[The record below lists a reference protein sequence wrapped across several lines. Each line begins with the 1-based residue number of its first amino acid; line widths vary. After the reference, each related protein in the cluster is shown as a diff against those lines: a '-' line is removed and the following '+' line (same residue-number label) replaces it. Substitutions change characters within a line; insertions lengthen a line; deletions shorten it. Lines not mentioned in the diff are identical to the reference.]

1 MYHIKHVQINSYLHL
16 RNLNLSHSTYGCTC
30 SKKAESKFFNNLS
43 LASQSIDSAFFAEK
57 LSRDCSSLSFEN
69 YKFSRMK
76 TEKKN
81 FVCLSIM
88 FICFFVSGEL
98 FADLGIKETFA
109 VKLHG
114 RRLLMAL
121 FSALLGN
128 VGFQT

>member
-1 MYHIKHVQINSYLHL
+1 
-16 RNLNLSHSTYGCTC
+16 
-30 SKKAESKFFNNLS
+30 
-43 LASQSIDSAFFAEK
+43 
-57 LSRDCSSLSFEN
+57 
-69 YKFSRMK
+69 MK

-88 FICFFVSGEL
+88 FICLFVSGEL
-98 FADLGIKETFA
+98 CADLGIKEIFA